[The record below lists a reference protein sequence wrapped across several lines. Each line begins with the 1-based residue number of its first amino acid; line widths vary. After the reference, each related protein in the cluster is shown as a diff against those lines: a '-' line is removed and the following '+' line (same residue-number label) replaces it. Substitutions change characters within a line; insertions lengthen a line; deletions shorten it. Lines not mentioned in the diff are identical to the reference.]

1 VCRPS
6 RRADPCGGFKG
17 EVVINK
23 PELEHRMSEN
33 GTDEKHTDKIVEL
46 NTTEAEQVVG
56 GKMVRAPVH
65 PAGELNTTVGTDA
78 FRIAPAE
85 MK

>member
-1 VCRPS
+1 M
-6 RRADPCGGFKG
+6 
-17 EVVINK
+17 E
-23 PELEHRMSEN
+23 
-33 GTDEKHTDKIVEL
+33 EKRSDDIVEL

-65 PAGELNTTVGTDA
+65 PAGELNNTVGADA

-85 MK
+85 KM